1 MVLPDVKLISGRST
15 RYLAEK
21 ISESY
26 GEPLTDVEVL
36 QFSDGEF
43 EPIIQESVRGS
54 FVFCIQSTFSPSD
67 NLMEMLMLID
77 ASKRASAGY
86 IIAVIPYF
94 GLARQDRKDKPR
106 VAIGAKLVANLLTAA
121 GAQRIMTMDLHAPQI
136 QGFFDI
142 PVDHLDAGAIF
153 APYIKSQE
161 IPDLCF
167 ASPDVG
173 STKRARSYAMMFD
186 ADLVICDK
194 HRTKANEVESMR
206 LIGDVSGKN
215 VVLVD
220 DLIDTGGTL
229 AAAANLI
236 MEKGAKSVRALIT
249 HPVLSGKAYE
259 RIEQSSLTELV
270 VCDTIPLK
278 QTSPKIKV
286 LSVAPLF
293 AKAIRNAHEFK
304 SINSL
309 FIPKSKS

>member
-1 MVLPDVKLISGRST
+1 MVLPDVKLISGRAT

-54 FVFCIQSTFSPSD
+54 FVFCMQSTFAPSD
-67 NLMEMLMLID
+67 NLMEMLMLLD

-106 VAIGAKLVANLLTAA
+106 VAIGAKLAANLLTAA
-121 GAQRIMTMDLHAPQI
+121 GAQRVMTMDLHAPQI

-142 PVDHLDAGAIF
+142 PVDHLDASAIF
-153 APYIKSQE
+153 TPYLKSLDIE
-161 IPDLCF
+161 DLCF

-173 STKRARSYAMMFD
+173 STKRARSYAMMFN

-206 LIGDVSGKN
+206 LIGDVTGKN

-229 AAAANLI
+229 TAAANLI
-236 MEKGAKSVRALIT
+236 MEKGAKSVRAMIT

-259 RIEQSSLTELV
+259 RIEQSALLELV

-278 QTSPKIKV
+278 RQSDKIKV

-309 FIPKSKS
+309 FIQKSKS

>member
-1 MVLPDVKLISGRST
+1 MVLPDVKLISGRAT

-161 IPDLCF
+161 ISDLCF

-278 QTSPKIKV
+278 QTSSKIKV